1 MGTSDPVGTAVAS
14 IGAGATSGAAV
25 MTAGVLLVRLLQS
38 GDPQNLA
45 AQPGTWILGS
55 SVFLGLVVAAAT
67 GWLSTRAIP
76 DPWRRGVTAALCV
89 FGAVLLAVVA
99 TVADMIGGAPA
110 LSVYA
115 GILAV
120 AAGATHGL
128 ARGAAR
134 R

>member
-1 MGTSDPVGTAVAS
+1 MSTNDPVGTAVAS

-25 MTAGVLLVRLLQS
+25 MTAGVLLVRLLQR
-38 GDPQNLA
+38 GDPHNLA

-55 SVFLGLVVAAAT
+55 SVFLGLAVAATT

-76 DPWRRGVTAALCV
+76 DTWRRGVTAALCV

-99 TVADMIGGAPA
+99 TAADMIGGAPA

-115 GILAV
+115 GFLVV
-120 AAGATHGL
+120 AAGITHGI
-128 ARGAAR
+128 ARRAAR

>member
-1 MGTSDPVGTAVAS
+1 VGTSDPVGTAVAS

-25 MTAGVLLVRLLQS
+25 MTAGVLLVRLLQR

-55 SVFLGLVVAAAT
+55 SVFVGLAVAAAT

-99 TVADMIGGAPA
+99 TAADMIGGARA

-115 GILAV
+115 GILFV
-120 AAGATHGL
+120 TAGATHHL
-128 ARGAAR
+128 ARAAAR